1 MKKYK
6 LDARLS
12 AAAGFA
18 RMGKVAADVGTD
30 HAMLPI
36 YLVSE
41 GIAPRA
47 VASDIN
53 PGPLARAKLNI
64 SDAGLSDKIEA
75 VLTDGLD
82 GLEDSGAED
91 IFILGMGGELISRIV
106 LSSDLPRSPGVRL
119 VMQPMTHAQ
128 DLRRDLGAA
137 GFTVID
143 EALSEDCS
151 GRIGNGDGRIY
162 QTIAAEYTGATE
174 EYFPE
179 ELVLGR
185 INIARGG
192 ELLKKYAA
200 YLAQVYSVRAAGLEK
215 AGRDASYEKDLI
227 LRLGKIR

>member
-12 AAAGFA
+12 AAASFA
-18 RMGKVAADVGTD
+18 RCGKVAADVGTD

-36 YLVSE
+36 VLVSD

-53 PGPLARAKLNI
+53 EGPLARANLNI
-64 SDAGLSDKIEA
+64 SDAGLADKIET

-106 LSSDLPRSPGVRL
+106 LSSTLPKRPGVKL
-119 VMQPMTHAQ
+119 IMQPMTHAH

-137 GFTVID
+137 GFTVTD
-143 EALSEDCS
+143 EVLSEDNCN
-151 GRIGNGDGRIY
+151 GKGNGRIY
-162 QTIAAEYTGATE
+162 QTITAEYTGVAE
-174 EYFPE
+174 EYTPE

-200 YLAQVYSVRAAGLEK
+200 YLAEVYSTRAAGLEK

-227 LRLGKIR
+227 LRLEKIK